1 MSRLSYHTNEVL
13 VEYLT
18 LKILSGSIW
27 ATGRRASASCSAS
40 AASAS
45 GRWSTSSSSPSDM
58 LDRPM
63 DLCTSEKN
71 CEMLTVLSYSCY
83 YAEPKICLNISYS
96 TRNHC
101 FVSQNW
107 VQMLFSGLKLG
118 EFFSSIYFY
127 RLRKI
132 ACCVSHSSKINF
144 IKQNKPF
151 HQKKVQHINVA

>member
-13 VEYLT
+13 VEYST

-63 DLCTSEKN
+63 DLCTSEKQFWN
-71 CEMLTVLSYSCY
+71 AHRTFLFLLLCRAKDLSKYKLLH
-83 YAEPKICLNISYS
+83 AKP
-96 TRNHC
+96 
-101 FVSQNW
+101 
-107 VQMLFSGLKLG
+107 LFCKSKLG